1 MTSFWLSFRFGSIE
15 WWYYHMA
22 FDSSSRLLPYLS
34 TIIVC
39 LRGGKR
45 KEIVN
50 YEANGWN
57 GIEIN
62 IFIFIFVSKFND
74 KKEKNGKKF
83 CLNRKKKKNWI
94 WFNIFFSFFS
104 LLFLQFK
111 QSVNHFYVLLKLKVC
126 CFKKKWSNN
135 IKTW

>member
-1 MTSFWLSFRFGSIE
+1 
-15 WWYYHMA
+15 MA

-83 CLNRKKKKNWI
+83 CLNRKKKKN
-94 WFNIFFSFFS
+94 
-104 LLFLQFK
+104 
-111 QSVNHFYVLLKLKVC
+111 
-126 CFKKKWSNN
+126 
-135 IKTW
+135 